1 MNDEKKESD
10 NKRQRSSR
18 QGGYVGGESYIE
30 KVVDEVSRG
39 RKLHTK
45 EVK

>member
-1 MNDEKKESD
+1 VIRDKGVQDRE
-10 NKRQRSSR
+10 
-18 QGGYVGGESYIE
+18 GGCVGGESYIE